1 MSTLRHGA
9 FTNLYQSYQDD
20 LYLLPNDESEQDR
33 LDLQHHLYRITVDG
47 PLYLAPIPKKTVGKV
62 LDVGCG
68 TGIVGDAQTS
78 LADADYPSGP

>member
-1 MSTLRHGA
+1 MWSLRQGA
-9 FTNLYQSYQDD
+9 FTNRYQSYQDD
-20 LYLLPNDESEQDR
+20 IYLLPNDESEQDR